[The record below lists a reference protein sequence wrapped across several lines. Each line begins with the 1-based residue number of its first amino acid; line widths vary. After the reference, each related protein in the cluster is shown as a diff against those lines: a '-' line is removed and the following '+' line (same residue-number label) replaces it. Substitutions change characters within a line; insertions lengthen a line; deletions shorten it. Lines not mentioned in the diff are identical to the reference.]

1 MAEGG
6 EGDEEIQ
13 FVRTVSEIWLN
24 NQSSGITC
32 APGML

>member
-13 FVRTVSEIWLN
+13 FVRTVSKIWIIVTDWSEL
-24 NQSSGITC
+24 
-32 APGML
+32 